1 MNKSELRQKFLRK
14 RKELTR
20 REIIDGSRRVASNFF
35 SSFDLSEVRCIHV
48 FLTLEDRGEVET
60 GMIIE
65 RIWRAHPQIT
75 VVVPRVNRKEK
86 KMECAVYDPMSRLV
100 PNFWGIFEPLDTR
113 VIKESA
119 VDIVLVPLLSFDK
132 RGHRVGYGG
141 GYYDK
146 FLAFCRPD
154 CLKIGV
160 SLFEPVDEIEG
171 IGEYD
176 VHIDHCVTPEKVWG
190 FQD

>member
-1 MNKSELRQKFLRK
+1 MNKSELRRLYLGK
-14 RKELTR
+14 RGELTR
-20 REIIDGSRRVASNFF
+20 KEIIDKSRSVASNFF
-35 SSFDLSEVRCIHV
+35 SSFDLSKTKCVHV
-48 FLTLEDRGEVET
+48 FLTLKDRGEVET
-60 GMIIE
+60 GLIIE
-65 RIWRAHPQIT
+65 RIWRSFPQIS

-100 PNFWGIFEPLDTR
+100 PNFWGIFEPLNTR
-113 VIKESA
+113 VISENA

-146 FLAFCRPD
+146 FLSICRED
-154 CLKIGV
+154 CLKVGV
-160 SLFEPVDEIEG
+160 SLFDPVERIED
-171 IGEYD
+171 IGPHD
-176 VHIDHCVTPEKVWG
+176 VHIDFCVTPDKVWD